1 MKVVMEGVGVS
12 PATFCLF
19 DPLLRAPTFHPRTDA
34 SSSSVT
40 RRPGGIG
47 SLGWRAAKWAAI
59 LYNQTVVVHW
69 GQFTGRLVQGLAL
82 AATSPL
88 HSRGSPT
95 PSAGTKSEVATSPL
109 PSRGSPTKGTR
120 SKWAQK
126 RAEMLHHPCILGGPQ
141 RQARGQNQ
149 RGPKRGRRC
158 YITPAFSG
166 VPKQMGTKSELAA

>member
-1 MKVVMEGVGVS
+1 MEEEEEDDDDEDEDEEEEELVLLAVVKGVMEGVGVS

-40 RRPGGIG
+40 RRPCGMG

-82 AATSPL
+82 VAVDIRAQEIDDGCDGQELTATTMRFRVDRDCNGKRIVHSSRAPQKPQILAHDRAAC
-88 HSRGSPT
+88 
-95 PSAGTKSEVATSPL
+95 PSM
-109 PSRGSPTKGTR
+109 
-120 SKWAQK
+120 W
-126 RAEMLHHPCILGGPQ
+126 
-141 RQARGQNQ
+141 
-149 RGPKRGRRC
+149 
-158 YITPAFSG
+158 
-166 VPKQMGTKSELAA
+166 